1 MTWVRLC
8 PMSNN
13 PPSVCLLAVEEQGEL
28 GYGVRSWN
36 STEQICSRFA
46 SYANGST
53 VTNPA
58 VKALF
63 GFIRLY
69 SYCIRLY
76 SCRFCSNCLL

>member
-63 GFIRLY
+63 GFIR
-69 SYCIRLY
+69 IVFGFIVVGFVVTV
-76 SCRFCSNCLL
+76 SCR